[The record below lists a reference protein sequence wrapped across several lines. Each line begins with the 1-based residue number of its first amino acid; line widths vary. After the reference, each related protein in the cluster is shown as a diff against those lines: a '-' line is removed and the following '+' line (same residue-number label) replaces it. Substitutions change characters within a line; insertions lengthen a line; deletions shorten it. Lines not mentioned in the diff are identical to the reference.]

1 MDVLQVQSSSYRKA
15 SSRIEALENLFEEY
29 EIAKSPLIKE
39 KLKVL
44 HKKKELTGKIKSI
57 KRTLRTSTALAFK
70 DELKARKRAL
80 RRLG

>member
-1 MDVLQVQSSSYRKA
+1 MHVLQVQSSSYRKA
-15 SSRIEALENLFEEY
+15 SSRIEALESLFEEY

-39 KLKVL
+39 KLKVM
-44 HKKKELTGKIKSI
+44 HKKKELTSKIKSI
-57 KRTLRTSTALAFK
+57 KRTLRTSTVLAFK